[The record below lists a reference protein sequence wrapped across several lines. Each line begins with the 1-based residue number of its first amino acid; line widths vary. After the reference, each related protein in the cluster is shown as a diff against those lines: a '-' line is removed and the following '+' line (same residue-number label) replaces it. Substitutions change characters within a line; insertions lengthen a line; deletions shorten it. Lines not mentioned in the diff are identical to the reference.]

1 MWSVFK
7 TQRLKLDNVEKI
19 LNSMKNI
26 AIIGLSP
33 DENKASNFVAQFLQ
47 DKGFKI
53 YPIYPKEEFI
63 LKEKVY
69 RNLKEIPF
77 SIDTVVMFRKASY
90 ANEIFESL
98 LEKNVKNFW
107 MQLGIINDEICK
119 KCEKFH
125 IICVQDKCIKIELQ
139 SKENK

>member
-1 MWSVFK
+1 MK
-7 TQRLKLDNVEKI
+7 NNIERI

-33 DENKASNFVAQFLQ
+33 DENKASNFVARYLQ

-63 LKEKVY
+63 LEEKVY
-69 RNLKEIPF
+69 RCIKEIPF

-107 MQLGIINDEICK
+107 MQLGIINNEIYK
-119 KCEKFH
+119 KCEEFH
-125 IICVQDKCIKIELQ
+125 IVCVQNKCIKIELEL
-139 SKENK
+139 SKK